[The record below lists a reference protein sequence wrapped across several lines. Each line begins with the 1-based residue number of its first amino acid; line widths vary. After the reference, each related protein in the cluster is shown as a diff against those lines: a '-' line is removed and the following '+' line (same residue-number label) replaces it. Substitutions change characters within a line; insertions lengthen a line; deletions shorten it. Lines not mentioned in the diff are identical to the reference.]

1 MALNKSHS
9 EYPARSG
16 FTWLWLCLAPC
27 RSHLLAL
34 ASLNKTQPVDQLWTN
49 GGMRAGLRGDMRQLL
64 LQQAQKK
71 NCATERPY
79 ALPTCRGLLSWLTGQ
94 IEPQAPAW
102 SVVGNA
108 TVVRCNFSL

>member
-1 MALNKSHS
+1 MSDRRQGPS
-9 EYPARSG
+9 AR
-16 FTWLWLCLAPC
+16 TPLDCL
-27 RSHLLAL
+27 
-34 ASLNKTQPVDQLWTN
+34 
-49 GGMRAGLRGDMRQLL
+49 GGKHQNAELR
-64 LQQAQKK
+64 
-71 NCATERPY
+71 CATERPY